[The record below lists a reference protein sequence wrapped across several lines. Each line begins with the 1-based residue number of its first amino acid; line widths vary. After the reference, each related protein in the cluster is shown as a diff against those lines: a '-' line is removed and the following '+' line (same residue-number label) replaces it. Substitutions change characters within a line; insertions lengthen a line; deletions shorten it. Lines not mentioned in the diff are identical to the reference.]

1 MKKKYT
7 KYIFWF
13 LLALFALIIMLWVL
27 RNPLMRGYANL
38 KINRIEEKYDLH
50 ISYQKL
56 HFTGFSTLTM
66 RGLFVVP
73 NHCDTLLRAENIS
86 VALSPL
92 KLLFL
97 QPQVTEINANN
108 ILISLVKN
116 GGISNYDCFFKNKK
130 LDTDNQTTHAYA
142 TRMKRILDA
151 LFTMLPSSAS
161 LKNFAVSYKNNNGD
175 KLLIELPLMNIR
187 DHRFRT
193 VVRTTE
199 NGSLSDCICEGV
211 VENAKRHVEAQLIAH
226 QGTKISIPFIGYRW
240 NAMVQFD
247 TLSFSVDAPHGSSSL
262 QQMNGQTSV
271 CGLTLHHERI
281 SPDTVQLDNGIFHW
295 NINVGPDY
303 AELDSTTNVRFNRFT
318 CNPYLKIQRRD
329 TTWHVR
335 AAVDKRNF
343 LADDLFSSLPKGLFY
358 NLEGIQ
364 TEGFLTW
371 HFLLDVDFGKLD
383 NLTFE
388 STLTSKNFYIRK
400 MGNTNLS
407 KMNEPFQYTAYEQGA
422 PVRTFEIGP
431 ANPSFRTTDQ
441 ISRFLPLS
449 ILMSEDAGFF
459 HHAGFL
465 HDALRESLIKD
476 LKVRRFARGGSTLS
490 MQLVKN
496 VFLSRNKTIA
506 RKLEEILITWLI
518 ENNHLT
524 SKDRMFEVYMNIVE
538 WGPLI
543 YGASEASHF
552 YFDKEPSQLTLSECI
567 FLAGIIPKPKH
578 VRSCFDESEHLKS
591 YFKSF
596 YNIVSRRLVSREL
609 VMPEDTI
616 GCSPDAVVITG
627 PAASY
632 LRRDTIPVE
641 APIIEILP
649 EQILQ

>member
-66 RGLFVVP
+66 SGLFVVP

-108 ILISLVKN
+108 ILISLVKD

-130 LDTDNQTTHAYA
+130 QDTDNQTTHAYA

-211 VENAKRHVEAQLIAH
+211 VENANRHVEAQLIAY

-262 QQMNGQTSV
+262 QQMNGQASV

-295 NINVGPDY
+295 NVNVGPDY

-329 TTWHVR
+329 TTWRVR

-364 TEGFLTW
+364 
-371 HFLLDVDFGKLD
+371 
-383 NLTFE
+383 
-388 STLTSKNFYIRK
+388 
-400 MGNTNLS
+400 
-407 KMNEPFQYTAYEQGA
+407 Q
-422 PVRTFEIGP
+422 
-431 ANPSFRTTDQ
+431 
-441 ISRFLPLS
+441 
-449 ILMSEDAGFF
+449 
-459 HHAGFL
+459 
-465 HDALRESLIKD
+465 KD
-476 LKVRRFARGGSTLS
+476 S
-490 MQLVKN
+490 
-496 VFLSRNKTIA
+496 
-506 RKLEEILITWLI
+506 
-518 ENNHLT
+518 
-524 SKDRMFEVYMNIVE
+524 
-538 WGPLI
+538 
-543 YGASEASHF
+543 
-552 YFDKEPSQLTLSECI
+552 
-567 FLAGIIPKPKH
+567 
-578 VRSCFDESEHLKS
+578 
-591 YFKSF
+591 
-596 YNIVSRRLVSREL
+596 
-609 VMPEDTI
+609 
-616 GCSPDAVVITG
+616 
-627 PAASY
+627 
-632 LRRDTIPVE
+632 
-641 APIIEILP
+641 
-649 EQILQ
+649 